1 MLWVIESAARFLHER
16 AAIHDL
22 AGQVAWIQALRWGF
36 TKEAMLKVDVDLAIG
51 DETYEVELIY
61 PNLFPDTPAYIRPRT
76 STARWSQHQYGP
88 GGVLCLEWGP
98 DNWSPE
104 ITGADLLR
112 SAYKLLA
119 TEGGHDA
126 TTVAVPSR
134 HKLTFGQDVRSSTR
148 RIVFTSAFA
157 AFLSRVPLQT
167 QHRLV
172 TRSIFHNSAVALFI
186 SEILPVLQLP
196 DLPVGVSSYWPLF
209 PLRGEGWLLKSD
221 AFRNTGRASSV
232 EALLAVIR
240 GAGFADFT
248 FSSPAEG
255 KSGNTEYL
263 FLLANRERV
272 VCALTVDTSGQQ
284 IVREYIVIDAGDSEE
299 ERLPAE
305 YHSLSEKRV
314 GIVGLGSVGSKAAV
328 SLARSGVRKFLL
340 VDDDVMLKANVCRH
354 ELDWASVGVNKV
366 DGVEEALSLVAPG
379 IEVHTRWTRIAGQ
392 ESPESA
398 STALDALAACDL
410 LIDSTANPSVFVQL
424 AAIAK
429 RKKKPLLWG
438 EVFAGGIGA
447 LLARSRPDRD
457 PLPLTL
463 RAGIHQH
470 LQTLPKAPFPHA
482 RDYDVVQ
489 DAIPLVAFDA
499 EVSQLAAMLTSF
511 ALDTLLDRAPSAFP
525 YAAYLIGFKRGWIFD
540 APFDT
545 QPILV
550 EAPIAETTDSPSVQ
564 VDERQQAAA
573 VLVDLLNQ
581 RIDVD
586 ANTSR

>member
-1 MLWVIESAARFLHER
+1 MAVVLEF
-16 AAIHDL
+16 AI
-22 AGQVAWIQALRWGF
+22 
-36 TKEAMLKVDVDLAIG
+36 
-51 DETYEVELIY
+51 
-61 PNLFPDTPAYIRPRT
+61 
-76 STARWSQHQYGP
+76 
-88 GGVLCLEWGP
+88 
-98 DNWSPE
+98 
-104 ITGADLLR
+104 
-112 SAYKLLA
+112 
-119 TEGGHDA
+119 
-126 TTVAVPSR
+126 R
-134 HKLTFGQDVRSSTR
+134 HTQVRSSTR
-148 RIVFTSAFA
+148 RIVFTPAFA
-157 AFLSRVPLQT
+157 KFLSRVPLQT

-172 TRSIFHNSAVALFI
+172 TRSIFHNSAVVLFI
-186 SEILPVLQLP
+186 SETLPSDGDALQLP

-221 AFRNTGRASSV
+221 AFRNTGRVSTV
-232 EALLAVIR
+232 EALLTVIR

-272 VCALTVDTSGQQ
+272 VRALTVDTSGQQ
-284 IVREYIVIDAGDSEE
+284 IVREYIVIDAGDSEK

-305 YHSLSEKRV
+305 HHSLSAKRV
-314 GIVGLGSVGSKAAV
+314 GIVGLGSVGSKVAV

-354 ELDWASVGVNKV
+354 ELDWASVGVNKI

-379 IEVHTRWTRIAGQ
+379 IEVQTRRTRIAGQ
-392 ESPESA
+392 ESAESA
-398 STALDALAACDL
+398 STALDILAACDL
-410 LIDSTANPSVFVQL
+410 LIDSTANPSVFVHL

-429 RKKKPLLWG
+429 RKKKPLVWG

-457 PLPLTL
+457 PLPLTV

-482 RDYDVVQ
+482 SDYDVVQ

-499 EVSQLAAMLTSF
+499 EVSQLAAVLTSF

-550 EAPIAETTDSPSVQ
+550 EAPVAETTDSPSVQ